1 VKLSFKEGRD
11 NTMSMVVEVGEEEP
25 EVESRD
31 CLGDPRPRGK
41 GLETVMPQEPRHQLK
56 LG

>member
-1 VKLSFKEGRD
+1 
-11 NTMSMVVEVGEEEP
+11 MSMMVEVG

-31 CLGDPRPRGK
+31 CLGGPRSRGK
-41 GLETVMPQEPRHQLK
+41 GLETLMPQEPMYQFK